1 MFYGVT
7 CAEGAVLV
15 GQKMLDTVFLVED
28 SKSHGPLASARL
40 RGTGNG
46 AGLRDRK
53 PVG

>member
-7 CAEGAVLV
+7 CAEGAVPV
-15 GQKMLDTVFLVED
+15 GQMMLDTVFLVED

-46 AGLRDRK
+46 VVYANGES
-53 PVG
+53 VG